1 MFVGLDTFPF
11 VLLPIVFG
19 LLSLFGLLGL
29 LGLRYK
35 ALRETISN
43 RLARLRTRLK
53 DQALDTF
60 LVLQDENRR
69 YLSGFTAE
77 DGQFNES
84 AGALLI
90 TPERQ
95 ILATDSRYET
105 QAHIEAPGFEIYRYK
120 EGLASSLP
128 EIVRMLR
135 TRRLAFESARLP
147 YLQFQKFHEHLKKE
161 AITVPLVPT
170 ENLVED
176 LRVTK
181 EPQEIEAIKESL
193 AISESVFE
201 TVVNALC
208 DGTTE
213 KELAWA
219 MEKGLRENGAESV
232 AFPPIVASGPNA
244 ALPHAIPTDRP
255 IGRGEPILFD
265 WGARLNGYCSDIS
278 RTIVLGSPD
287 DTFKKVY
294 QVVQDAQSI
303 AIEAIRPGVSTQ
315 AVDKIARDHIAAKG
329 FGDHFGHGLGH
340 GVGLATH
347 EKPTLSPIRPMNLEV
362 GMVTTVEPG
371 IYIPGWGGVRL
382 ENMVVVKEDGAVVL
396 NRHPL

>member
-1 MFVGLDTFPF
+1 
-11 VLLPIVFG
+11 
-19 LLSLFGLLGL
+19 LG
-29 LGLRYK
+29 K
-35 ALRETISN
+35 TIIN
-43 RLARLRTRLK
+43 RLTRLRTRLQ

-60 LVLQDENRR
+60 LVLQGENRR
-69 YLSGFTAE
+69 YLSGFTGE

-105 QAHIEAPGFEIYRYK
+105 QARIEAHEFEIYCYT

-128 EIVRMLR
+128 EILRMLR
-135 TRRLAFESARLP
+135 TERLGFESARLS
-147 YLQFQKFHEHLKKE
+147 YLQFQKFQDHLKRDTL
-161 AITVPLVPT
+161 AASLVPT

-176 LRVTK
+176 LRMTK

-193 AISESVFE
+193 VISESVFE
-201 TVVNALC
+201 TIVNTLC
-208 DGTTE
+208 VGTSE

-219 MEKGLRENGAESV
+219 IEKGLRQSGAESV

-255 IGRGEPILFD
+255 IGQGEPILFD

-287 DTFKKVY
+287 ETFNKVS
-294 QVVQDAQSI
+294 QVVQDAQSM
-303 AIEAIRPGVSTQ
+303 AIEAMKPGVSTQ
-315 AVDKIARDHIAAKG
+315 TVDKIARDYITAKG

-347 EKPTLSPIRPMNLEV
+347 EKPNLSPVRPMNLEV

-371 IYIPGWGGVRL
+371 IYLPGWGGVRL
-382 ENMVVVKEDGAVVL
+382 ENMVVVKEGGAVVL
-396 NRHPL
+396 NRYPFWPV

>member
-1 MFVGLDTFPF
+1 MG
-11 VLLPIVFG
+11 
-19 LLSLFGLLGL
+19 
-29 LGLRYK
+29 
-35 ALRETISN
+35 ETTKN
-43 RLARLRTRLK
+43 RLARLRAKLQ
-53 DQALDTF
+53 DQPFDTF

-105 QAHIEAPGFEIYRYK
+105 QAQIEAPEFEIYRYK

-170 ENLVED
+170 ENLVEE

-201 TVVNALC
+201 TVVNALRV
-208 DGTTE
+208 GTTE

-219 MEKGLRENGAESV
+219 IEKGLRENGAESV

-255 IGRGEPILFD
+255 VGRGEPILFD

-278 RTIVLGSPD
+278 RTIVLGSSD

-315 AVDKIARDHIAAKG
+315 TVDKIARDHITAKG

-347 EKPTLSPIRPMNLEV
+347 EKPNLSPIRPMNLEV

-382 ENMVVVKEDGAVVL
+382 ENMVVVEPEGAVVL
-396 NRHPL
+396 NRHPLARLPV